1 MAKFALLVA
10 AMILPSLGV
19 AQGITNCTLRLNVK
33 LSPGVENPTAP
44 AFLSTLAGNPA
55 YSLIL
60 VSVSEDVEVM
70 QLTGPADTCRSQVKV
85 MRTNSHVIEMHIVGN
100 DGLEE
105 DDEI

>member
-1 MAKFALLVA
+1 MAKFARLFA
-10 AMILPSLGV
+10 AMILPSLAA
-19 AQGITNCTLRLNVK
+19 AQGANCTLRLNVK

-55 YSLIL
+55 YSLVL

-70 QLTGPADTCRSQVKV
+70 QLTGPADTCRNQVKV
-85 MRTNSHVIEMHIVGN
+85 MRTNSHVIEMHIVGT